1 MNDPNEKGPKLRLVR
16 GKYKGKTAW
25 VNPLIKETERTVWV
39 IIHMDDGSFLE
50 TFVRQTSIG
59 LPLSAPKSYE
69 EALLQQHSK
78 ILTMMEELAKQL
90 AMCTIQAGNQPIHA
104 IFDDM
109 IGKYAKMQRD
119 DNENALWKVVTYKAK
134 SL

>member
-1 MNDPNEKGPKLRLVR
+1 
-16 GKYKGKTAW
+16 
-25 VNPLIKETERTVWV
+25 
-39 IIHMDDGSFLE
+39 
-50 TFVRQTSIG
+50 
-59 LPLSAPKSYE
+59 
-69 EALLQQHSK
+69 
-78 ILTMMEELAKQL
+78 
-90 AMCTIQAGNQPIHA
+90 MCTIQAGNQPTHA